1 MNVLKKILNVMNDS
15 TNLKITL
22 LQKFAWLFKDDKEF
36 LQKLYVLN
44 FGYTPDFDN
53 PQTFNEKLNWIKLHD
68 RKPIYT
74 KMADKYNVKQYVA
87 GIIGD
92 EYVVPCYG
100 VYDSFDDID
109 FSNLPDQFVM
119 KATHDSGGAT
129 VCRDKKTFDYKAA
142 KKKFELNLKRDYFLP
157 NREWPYKD
165 IPSKIIIDKY
175 LDDHT
180 GKELRDYKFWCING
194 IPTYMYCTIKGDNVF
209 ENFYDMNFRPVMI
222 DHGFPR
228 HSPEFE
234 KPAEFELMKTLASKL
249 AKEAPA
255 FIRIDFFDVDGH
267 VYFGEFT
274 FYDWA
279 GLRPFKDYETD
290 LKLGEMIHLI

>member
-1 MNVLKKILNVMNDS
+1 MNVFRKIRNVFIDR
-15 TNLKITL
+15 TNLEITI
-22 LQKFAWLFKDDKEF
+22 LQKLAWLFKDDKQYIKI
-36 LQKLYVLN
+36 LYKLI
-44 FGYTPDFDN
+44 FGYTPDLDT
-53 PQTFNEKLNWIKLHD
+53 PHTFNEKLNWIKLND
-68 RKPIYT
+68 RKPLYT
-74 KMADKYNVKQYVA
+74 IMADKYRVKQYVA
-87 GIIGD
+87 NIIGD
-92 EYVVPCYG
+92 NYVVPCYG

-109 FSNLPDQFVM
+109 FAKLPDQFVI
-119 KATHDSGGAT
+119 KATHDSGGAS
-129 VCRDKKTFDYKAA
+129 VCRDKKAFDYKAA
-142 KKKFELNLKRDYFLP
+142 KKKIEQNLKRDYFLP

-165 IPSKIIIDKY
+165 VPPKIIVDKY

-194 IPTYMYCTIKGDNVF
+194 EPLYMYCTIKGENVF
-209 ENFYDMNFRPVMI
+209 ENFYDMNFKPVMI

-249 AKEAPA
+249 AKGAPA

-279 GLRPFKDYETD
+279 GLRPFGDEKWDF
-290 LKLGEMIHLI
+290 KLGALIKL